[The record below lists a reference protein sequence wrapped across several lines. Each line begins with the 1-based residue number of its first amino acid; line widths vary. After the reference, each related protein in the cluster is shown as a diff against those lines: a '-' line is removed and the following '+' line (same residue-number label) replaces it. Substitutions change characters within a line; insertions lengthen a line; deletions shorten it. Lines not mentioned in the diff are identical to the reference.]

1 MANKLYEEASVRS
14 IADAIRA
21 KNGTTTTYKI
31 GEMGDAISAIP
42 NKDNITHADIPD
54 YVKAE
59 ALEVAKKVEAVR
71 TSDSIVF
78 IAASDAHQLDTSAD
92 IVNGNLHAGMAMKA
106 LAYILP
112 DIDFACYLG
121 DYTAGSATTTLAEG
135 RQHFAEINAD
145 IDEAFA
151 GIPQFR
157 TLGNH
162 DSLQYSKAQNGSV
175 LSPAELYRLCGSYNA
190 GAVMGSTTQG
200 YCYRDFNSKK
210 LRVICLNTAE
220 NSEKEYVSD
229 AQKLW
234 FANTLKAV
242 GEKAGWNVLILSH
255 HPLDWGA
262 VYILSNIVNA
272 YVDGKTIPVGGGN
285 AVNFKGSNNAKILAA
300 IHGHVHCFKA
310 AKLNYIANNIGT
322 EYNVWRFATPN
333 MCFARNN
340 EYGQNGNAEYYGIE
354 FGETTTYNKTA
365 NSANDTAFVVN
376 VVNPSQQKIYSYC
389 YGAGYDREVFYGVQ
403 SVAVTGVTLNASS
416 GELTVG
422 SHTTL
427 TATVSPENASN
438 KTVTWE
444 SSAPTV
450 ASVVNGVVTALA
462 PGSATITVKTQ
473 DGNFTAEYALTV
485 KAMTHDLLADYG
497 YADNTRLSTS
507 TGSEKAAAGY
517 VTVGHT
523 AAIPIDKATYPNG
536 AVIRVTGADDVVGNS
551 SPYTDSA
558 WVIYTTG
565 GTQFSNASYIMN
577 GTSNAGTI
585 TVDADRHG
593 FSLDIASLNAP
604 SYIKFCVKGTG
615 ANLTATITP
624 K

>member
-1 MANKLYEEASVRS
+1 MANKLYEEAYVQS
-14 IADAIRA
+14 IADAIRS
-21 KNGTTTTYKI
+21 KNGTTTKYKI
-31 GEMGDAISAIP
+31 GEMGNAISAIP

-71 TSDSIVF
+71 TADSIVF

-112 DIDFACYLG
+112 GIDFACYLG

-145 IDEAFA
+145 IDEAFE

-175 LSPAELYRLCGSYNA
+175 LSPTELYGLCGSYNA

-200 YCYRDFNSKK
+200 YCYRDFDSKK

-242 GEKAGWNVLILSH
+242 GAKAGWNVLILSH

-262 VYILSNIVNA
+262 VYILSNIVKA
-272 YVDGKTIPVGGGN
+272 YVDGSSIDVSSGN
-285 AVNFKGSNNAKILAA
+285 TVNFNGSNKANILAA

-322 EYNVWRFATPN
+322 EYNVWRVATPN

-340 EYGQNGNAEYYGIE
+340 EYGQNGSAEYYGIE

-365 NSANDTAFVVN
+365 NSANDTALVVN

-389 YGAGYDREVFYGVQ
+389 YGAGYDREVFTGIQ
-403 SVAVTGVTLNASS
+403 SVPVTGVTLNASS

-462 PGSATITVKTQ
+462 PGSAKITVKTQ

-507 TGSEKAAAGY
+507 NGSEKAATGY
-517 VTVGHT
+517 VTIGHT
-523 AAIPIDKATYPNG
+523 AAIPIDKVTYPNG

-565 GTQFSNASYIMN
+565 GSQFSNASYIMN

-593 FSLDIASLNAP
+593 FALDIASLNAP

>member
-14 IADAIRA
+14 IADAIRS

-112 DIDFACYLG
+112 GIDFACYLG
-121 DYTAGSATTTLAEG
+121 DYTAGSATTTLTEG

-145 IDEAFA
+145 IDEAFE

-175 LSPAELYRLCGSYNA
+175 LSAAELYRLCGSYNK
-190 GAVMGSTTQG
+190 GAVMGSTTEG

-242 GEKAGWNVLILSH
+242 GAKAGWNVLILSH

-262 VYILSNIVNA
+262 VYILSNIVKA
-272 YVDGKTIPVGGGN
+272 YVDGSTIPVGGGN
-285 AVNFKGSNNAKILAA
+285 AVNFKGSNSAKILAA

-322 EYNVWRFATPN
+322 EYNVWRVATPN

-365 NSANDTAFVVN
+365 NSANDTALVVN

-403 SVAVTGVTLNASS
+403 TVAVTGVTLNASS

-422 SHTTL
+422 GQTTL

-462 PGSATITVKTQ
+462 PGSATITAKTQ
-473 DGNFTAEYALTV
+473 EGNFTAEYALTV
-485 KAMTHDLLADYG
+485 KAVTHNLMSDYG

-507 TGSEKAAAGY
+507 NGSEKAAAGY

-523 AAIPIDKATYPNG
+523 SAIPIDNTTYPNG
-536 AVIRVTGADDVVGNS
+536 AVIRVSGADDVVGNS

-565 GTQFSNASYIMN
+565 GSQFSNASYIMN

-593 FSLDIASLNAP
+593 FALDIASLNAP

>member
-1 MANKLYEEASVRS
+1 MANKLYEEASVKS
-14 IADAIRA
+14 IADAIRS
-21 KNGTTTTYKI
+21 KNGTTTKYKI
-31 GEMGDAISAIP
+31 GEMGNAISAIP

-71 TSDSIVF
+71 TADSIVF
-78 IAASDAHQLDTSAD
+78 IAASDAHQLDTNTD

-112 DIDFACYLG
+112 GIDFACYLG

-145 IDEAFA
+145 IDEAFD

-157 TLGNH
+157 TLVNH

-175 LSPAELYRLCGSYNA
+175 LSASELYDLCGSYNT
-190 GAVMGSTTQG
+190 GAVMGSTTEG
-200 YCYRDFNSKK
+200 YCYRDFKSKK

-220 NSEKEYVSD
+220 ATEKEYVSD

-234 FANTLKAV
+234 FADTLKAV
-242 GEKAGWNVLILSH
+242 GAKAGWNVLILSH

-262 VYILSNIVNA
+262 VYILSNIVKA
-272 YVDGKTIPVGGGN
+272 YVDGSSITVSSGN
-285 AVNFKGSNNAKILAA
+285 TVNFSGSNSATILAA

-322 EYNVWRFATPN
+322 EYNVWRIATPN
-333 MCFARNN
+333 MCFTRNN

-365 NSANDTAFVVN
+365 NSANDTALVVN
-376 VVNPSQQKIYSYC
+376 VVNPSEQKIYSYC
-389 YGAGYDREVFYGVQ
+389 YGAGYDREVFTGIQ
-403 SVAVTGVTLNASS
+403 TVAVTGVTLNASS

-422 SHTTL
+422 GHTTL
-427 TATVSPENASN
+427 TATVSPADASN

-462 PGSATITVKTQ
+462 PGSATITAKTQ
-473 DGNFTAEYALTV
+473 DGNFTAEYSLTV
-485 KAMTHDLLADYG
+485 KAATINLLTEYG

-507 TGSEKAAAGY
+507 SGSEKAATGY
-517 VTVGHT
+517 VTIGHT
-523 AAIPIDKATYPNG
+523 AAIPIDKGTYPNG
-536 AVIRVTGADDVVGNS
+536 AVIRVAGADDVVGNS

-558 WVIYTTG
+558 WVLYSTG
-565 GTQFSNASYIMN
+565 GSTFSESSYIMN
-577 GTSNAGTI
+577 GTSHVGTI

-593 FSLDIASLNAP
+593 FALDIASLDAP
-604 SYIKFCVKGTG
+604 RYVKFCVKGAG